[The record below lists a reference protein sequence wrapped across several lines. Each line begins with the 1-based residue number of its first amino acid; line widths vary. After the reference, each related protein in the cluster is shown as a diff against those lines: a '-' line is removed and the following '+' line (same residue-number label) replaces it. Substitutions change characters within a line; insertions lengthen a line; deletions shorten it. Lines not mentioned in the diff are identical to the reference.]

1 MAEQLTL
8 RLYSVQTIGFQ
19 VKVFN
24 YLTSPGVAAETFYHP
39 HLRQDVFLKD
49 EFHYL
54 STPVIGRRE
63 VIDGFDCSFKCL
75 SSPLCY
81 SYNLAASRAADG
93 KLWCE
98 LLSSDKYSHPGNY
111 SGNQSS
117 HHFVAKR
124 PCVPSPC
131 QNGGTCL
138 TTRYGFECKCKTGF
152 VRELCEKTI
161 KALNSCKDYYDEFQ
175 LNGSQIANLTLD
187 SKLTPVLCHHWQV
200 GNVGCGHGVWTP
212 VMKIHGDQR
221 NFDYSSDR
229 WRNKAV
235 FNPAGGT
242 TGFDFTETKLPTYW
256 NTSFSEICL
265 GMRRLGQQDIRF
277 VVIPKKADSLYWLI
291 ADGNYRAT
299 SLGRDKWI
307 GLMRGFEN
315 LQVNCNRE
323 GFNPSCTSSSHHRR
337 VRIGILGN
345 NEADCHTCDSLLGFG
360 LDIARSCG
368 DQSTT
373 TMGYILVK

>member
-1 MAEQLTL
+1 MLTANIFSFL
-8 RLYSVQTIGFQ
+8 LSLSWILVQSA
-19 VKVFN
+19 V
-24 YLTSPGVAAETFYHP
+24 YLPGAAAETLYHP
-39 HLRQDVFLKD
+39 HLRQDIFLKD

-54 STPVIGRRE
+54 STPVIGTRK

-81 SYNLAASRAADG
+81 SYNLAASRGPDG

-98 LLSSDKYSHPGNY
+98 LLSFDKYSHPGNY

-138 TTRYGFECKCKTGF
+138 TTRNGFTCKCKTGF
-152 VRELCEKTI
+152 LGELCETI
-161 KALNSCKDYYDEFQ
+161 KALNSCKAYYDEYQ

-187 SKLTPVLCHHWQV
+187 SKLTPVLCHHWQF
-200 GNVGCGHGVWTP
+200 GDVGCGHGVWTP

-221 NFDYSSDR
+221 NFEYSSDR
-229 WRNKAV
+229 WRNKAA

-256 NTSFSEICL
+256 KTSFSEICL
-265 GMRRLGQQDIRF
+265 GMRKLGQQDIRF
-277 VVIPKKADSLYWLI
+277 VVIPQKADSLHSLTE
-291 ADGNYRAT
+291 DGNYRPT
-299 SLGRDKWI
+299 SLGRNKWI
-307 GLMRGFEN
+307 GLMSGFGW
-315 LQVNCNRE
+315 LQPNCRKE
-323 GFNPSCTSSSHHRR
+323 GFNPSCTSHHLR

-345 NEADCHTCDSLLGFG
+345 NEDDCRTCDSLLGFG
-360 LDIARSCG
+360 LDLAHSCG
-368 DQSTT
+368 DKRTT

>member
-1 MAEQLTL
+1 
-8 RLYSVQTIGFQ
+8 
-19 VKVFN
+19 
-24 YLTSPGVAAETFYHP
+24 
-39 HLRQDVFLKD
+39 
-49 EFHYL
+49 
-54 STPVIGRRE
+54 
-63 VIDGFDCSFKCL
+63 
-75 SSPLCY
+75 
-81 SYNLAASRAADG
+81 
-93 KLWCE
+93 
-98 LLSSDKYSHPGNY
+98 
-111 SGNQSS
+111 
-117 HHFVAKR
+117 
-124 PCVPSPC
+124 
-131 QNGGTCL
+131 
-138 TTRYGFECKCKTGF
+138 
-152 VRELCEKTI
+152 
-161 KALNSCKDYYDEFQ
+161 

-299 SLGRDKWI
+299 SLGRDTWI
-307 GLMRGFEN
+307 GLMSGFQR
-315 LQVNCNRE
+315 LQSNCRKE

>member
-1 MAEQLTL
+1 MLTANIF
-8 RLYSVQTIGFQ
+8 SVLVSHFLLLLQSP
-19 VKVFN
+19 V
-24 YLTSPGVAAETFYHP
+24 YLQGVAAETLYRP
-39 HLRQDVFLKD
+39 HFRQATFLKD

-54 STPVIGRRE
+54 STTVIGRRE
-63 VIDGFDCSFKCL
+63 VINDLGCSFKCL
-75 SSPLCY
+75 SSALCY
-81 SYNLAASRAADG
+81 SFNLAASRAADG

-98 LLSSDKYSHPGNY
+98 LLSSDKYSHPRNY

-138 TTRYGFECKCKTGF
+138 TTRYGFECKCKAGF
-152 VRELCEKTI
+152 VGELCETI
-161 KALNSCKDYYDEFQ
+161 KALNSCKAYYDEFQ

-187 SKLTPVLCHHWQV
+187 SKLTPVLCHHWQF
-200 GNVGCGHGVWTP
+200 GDVGCGHGVWTP
-212 VMKIHGDQR
+212 VMKIHGDKR

-229 WRNKAV
+229 WRNKAA

-277 VVIPKKADSLYWLI
+277 VVIPQKADSLHSLI
-291 ADGNYRAT
+291 GDGNYRPT
-299 SLGRDKWI
+299 SLGRDKWV
-307 GLMRGFEN
+307 GLMMGFQN
-315 LQVNCNRE
+315 LQPRCNRE
-323 GFNPSCTSSSHHRR
+323 GFNPSCTSARHGR

-345 NEADCHTCDSLLGFG
+345 NEADCTSCDSLLGFG

>member
-1 MAEQLTL
+1 MLTANIFSFL
-8 RLYSVQTIGFQ
+8 LSLSWILVQSA
-19 VKVFN
+19 V
-24 YLTSPGVAAETFYHP
+24 YLPGAAAETLYHP
-39 HLRQDVFLKD
+39 HLRQDIFLKD

-54 STPVIGRRE
+54 STPVIGTRK

-81 SYNLAASRAADG
+81 SYNLAASRGPDG

-98 LLSSDKYSHPGNY
+98 LLSFDKYSHPGNY

-138 TTRYGFECKCKTGF
+138 TTRYGFKCNCKTSFLG
-152 VRELCEKTI
+152 ELCETTI
-161 KALNSCKDYYDEFQ
+161 KALNSCKAYYDEFQ
-175 LNGSQIANLTLD
+175 LNGNQTANLTLD

-200 GNVGCGHGVWTP
+200 GDVGCGHGVWTP
-212 VMKIHGDQR
+212 VMKIHGDKR
-221 NFDYSSDR
+221 NFLYSSDL
-229 WRNKAV
+229 WRNKAA

-242 TGFDFTETKLPTYW
+242 TGLDFTETKLPTYW

-265 GMRRLGQQDIRF
+265 GMRGLGQQDIRF
-277 VVIPKKADSLYWLI
+277 VVIPKKADSLHSLI
-291 ADGNYRAT
+291 GDGNYSAT
-299 SLGRDKWI
+299 FLSRNKWI
-307 GLMRGFEN
+307 GLMSGFQN
-315 LQVNCNRE
+315 LQGNCRKE
-323 GFNPSCTSSSHHRR
+323 GFNPSCTSSPRR

-345 NEADCHTCDSLLGFG
+345 NEEDCGTCDSLLGFG
-360 LDIARSCG
+360 LDVARSCG
-368 DQSTT
+368 DYNLLSHGTS

>member
-117 HHFVAKR
+117 HHFVAKVILR
-124 PCVPSPC
+124 IS
-131 QNGGTCL
+131 CL
-138 TTRYGFECKCKTGF
+138 TQFF
-152 VRELCEKTI
+152 
-161 KALNSCKDYYDEFQ
+161 
-175 LNGSQIANLTLD
+175 
-187 SKLTPVLCHHWQV
+187 
-200 GNVGCGHGVWTP
+200 
-212 VMKIHGDQR
+212 
-221 NFDYSSDR
+221 
-229 WRNKAV
+229 
-235 FNPAGGT
+235 
-242 TGFDFTETKLPTYW
+242 
-256 NTSFSEICL
+256 
-265 GMRRLGQQDIRF
+265 
-277 VVIPKKADSLYWLI
+277 
-291 ADGNYRAT
+291 
-299 SLGRDKWI
+299 
-307 GLMRGFEN
+307 
-315 LQVNCNRE
+315 
-323 GFNPSCTSSSHHRR
+323 
-337 VRIGILGN
+337 
-345 NEADCHTCDSLLGFG
+345 SLLSC
-360 LDIARSCG
+360 RSHKI
-368 DQSTT
+368 DQFRVSQF
-373 TMGYILVK
+373 ILQTQAY

>member
-138 TTRYGFECKCKTGF
+138 TTRYGFQCKCKTGF
-152 VRELCEKTI
+152 VGELCDTI
-161 KALNSCKDYYDEFQ
+161 KALNSCKAYYDEFQ

-200 GNVGCGHGVWTP
+200 GDVGCGHGVWTP
-212 VMKIHGDQR
+212 VMKIHGDR
-221 NFDYSSDR
+221 EYDAYKRHMSAMLAKEKEINS
-229 WRNKAV
+229 
-235 FNPAGGT
+235 
-242 TGFDFTETKLPTYW
+242 KL
-256 NTSFSEICL
+256 
-265 GMRRLGQQDIRF
+265 R
-277 VVIPKKADSLYWLI
+277 VLI
-291 ADGNYRAT
+291 G
-299 SLGRDKWI
+299 
-307 GLMRGFEN
+307 
-315 LQVNCNRE
+315 
-323 GFNPSCTSSSHHRR
+323 
-337 VRIGILGN
+337 
-345 NEADCHTCDSLLGFG
+345 
-360 LDIARSCG
+360 
-368 DQSTT
+368 
-373 TMGYILVK
+373 